1 VLNHVLAVLGL
12 AVYAF
17 EVYRT
22 VQRFGA
28 RRPGLL
34 GAAAGAPGMHIFMA
48 VLMAAIFV
56 ILAMSFAAV
65 PLYVGPVGAVING
78 VYLVAALRY
87 ARRRSEE
94 RKSKTE
100 ERGPARSTP

>member
-1 VLNHVLAVLGL
+1 MLIHVLAGFGL

-28 RRPGLL
+28 RRPGLV
-34 GAAAGAPGMHIFMA
+34 GAAAGAPGMHILMA
-48 VLMAAIFV
+48 VLMTALFF
-56 ILAMSFAAV
+56 ILAASFAAV
-65 PLYVGPVGAVING
+65 PFYVGPAGAVING
-78 VYLVAALRY
+78 VYLVLALRY
-87 ARRRSEE
+87 ARRRSAE

-100 ERGPARSTP
+100 ERRSSRRAP